1 LVVEAADPQE
11 MWKSPHL
18 IVFYLEGV
26 GDRNMRTSSL
36 FQFGVGAV
44 IVILL
49 FLPIRRSREPRF
61 KPRPE
66 PTEAEMA
73 ARRQKSWDAYLK
85 ERAGGDK
92 TPPAEPQ
99 PRDCRSPNG

>member
-1 LVVEAADPQE
+1 
-11 MWKSPHL
+11 MWESPHL
-18 IVFYLEGV
+18 IVFFLEGV

-36 FQFGVGAV
+36 VQFGIGAL

-49 FLPIRRSREPRF
+49 LLPARRARKPRF

-66 PTEAEMA
+66 ATEGEMA
-73 ARRQKSWDAYLK
+73 VSRQKSRDAYPK

-92 TPPAEPQ
+92 TPPAEAQ
-99 PRDCRSPNG
+99 PRDLRPPDG

>member
-1 LVVEAADPQE
+1 
-11 MWKSPHL
+11 
-18 IVFYLEGV
+18 
-26 GDRNMRTSSL
+26 MRTSSL
-36 FQFGVGAV
+36 VQFGIGAL

-49 FLPIRRSREPRF
+49 FLPIRRSRRPQS

-85 ERAGGDK
+85 ERAGGAK
-92 TPPAEPQ
+92 IPPAEPQ
-99 PRDCRSPNG
+99 PRDRRPPNG

>member
-1 LVVEAADPQE
+1 
-11 MWKSPHL
+11 MWESPHL

-26 GDRNMRTSSL
+26 GDRNMRTSSIV
-36 FQFGVGAV
+36 QFGIGAL

-49 FLPIRRSREPRF
+49 FLPARRARKPRF

-73 ARRQKSWDAYLK
+73 ARRQKNWETYLK
-85 ERAGGDK
+85 ERDGGGK

-99 PRDCRSPNG
+99 PRDRRAPGG

>member
-1 LVVEAADPQE
+1 
-11 MWKSPHL
+11 
-18 IVFYLEGV
+18 
-26 GDRNMRTSSL
+26 MRTSSL
-36 FQFGVGAV
+36 VQFGIGAL

-49 FLPIRRSREPRF
+49 FLPMRRSRRPQF

-92 TPPAEPQ
+92 TPLAQ
-99 PRDCRSPNG
+99 PRDLRPPDG